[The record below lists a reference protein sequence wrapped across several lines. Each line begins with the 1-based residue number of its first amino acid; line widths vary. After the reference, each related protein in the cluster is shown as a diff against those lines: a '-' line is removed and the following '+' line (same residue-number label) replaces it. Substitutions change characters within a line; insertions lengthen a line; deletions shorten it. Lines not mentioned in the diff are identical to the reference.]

1 MAVLGEADSLL
12 WKHRF
17 EWGVIYMKSVNNRVL
32 KDDNGLEDKLQH
44 LGLFKTSE
52 NLNSFGGL
60 PLLPHLDLPKGG
72 GGQGRGALVRSC
84 GMLTWALV
92 CQVAF

>member
-1 MAVLGEADSLL
+1 MAVLEEADSLL

-17 EWGVIYMKSVNNRVL
+17 EWGIIYMRSVSNGEL

-52 NLNSFGGL
+52 NLNRFGGL
-60 PLLPHLDLPKGG
+60 PLLPHLNLPKGG
-72 GGQGRGALVRSC
+72 GGQGGGS
-84 GMLTWALV
+84 W
-92 CQVAF
+92 